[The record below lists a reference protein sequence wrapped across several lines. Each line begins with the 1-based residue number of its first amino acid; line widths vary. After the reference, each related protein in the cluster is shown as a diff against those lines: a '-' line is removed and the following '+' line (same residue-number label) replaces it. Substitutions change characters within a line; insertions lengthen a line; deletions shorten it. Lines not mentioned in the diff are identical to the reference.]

1 MYGCEIW
8 CYGNN
13 SIIERVQLKF
23 LKYLLGLKSTT
34 ATCIVYGET
43 GDKPLHI
50 DIETRIISY
59 WSKLLL
65 PENNK
70 LASSIYKCVLSNLI
84 HTPNLARSRF
94 SWLKNVQNILI
105 KCGLNNVWD
114 TNNYPNCKWLTE
126 TVKQKLSDLF
136 LNEWFSDLEQSG
148 KCRNY
153 KLFKTEFKYE
163 KYLIYTNPKQLKY
176 MIKLRTR
183 NNSYQS
189 KQVAGTTQPTILEYV
204 VFVKHL

>member
-43 GDKPLHI
+43 GVKPLHI

-126 TVKQKLSDLF
+126 TVKQSF
-136 LNEWFSDLEQSG
+136 Q
-148 KCRNY
+148 
-153 KLFKTEFKYE
+153 
-163 KYLIYTNPKQLKY
+163 IY
-176 MIKLRTR
+176 
-183 NNSYQS
+183 
-189 KQVAGTTQPTILEYV
+189 
-204 VFVKHL
+204 F